1 MKRHVVSLLSCG
13 LLAGC
18 AASPPPID
26 EPSALPTT
34 PNTSEQPSPAAFH
47 FKSGTLEIGDFDPYT
62 LGDDIFDPC
71 TEISPEE
78 FAAAGFDNVEPFPE
92 EYAGLLKGR
101 STCEF
106 STDPVYPGESF
117 ANTNAA
123 RPQVEQQTDLLPYQS
138 ESLPGLFTYG
148 SDSPDT
154 THCYAQIDTI
164 RGGFVSQV
172 AGLRESQDQASTC
185 RLAIHNMESLYTKFS
200 GL

>member
-18 AASPPPID
+18 ATSPPPID

-78 FAAAGFDNVEPFPE
+78 FAAAGFDNVEPIPE
-92 EYAGLLKGR
+92 EYRNLNSEIKACFFDSEIKNYVMSL
-101 STCEF
+101 S
-106 STDPVYPGESF
+106 S
-117 ANTNAA
+117 TNANRKIVESKRKIPA
-123 RPQVEQQTDLLPYQS
+123 RFRSQ
-138 ESLPGLFTYG
+138 SLPPLFVYGTGLPDD
-148 SDSPDT
+148 SD
-154 THCYAQIDTI
+154 CYAQVDTK
-164 RGGFVSQV
+164 RGGLTVSVTQPPGLGSFEESCNV
-172 AGLRESQDQASTC
+172 AIAS
-185 RLAIHNMESLYTKFS
+185 LESLFENAD
-200 GL
+200 